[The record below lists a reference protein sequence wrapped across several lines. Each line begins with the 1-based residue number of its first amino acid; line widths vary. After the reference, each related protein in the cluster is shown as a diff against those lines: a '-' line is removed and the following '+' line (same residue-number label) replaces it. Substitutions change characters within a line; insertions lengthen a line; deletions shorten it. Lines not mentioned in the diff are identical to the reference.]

1 MFDTD
6 RLPPRRQDLD
16 SHAAPAPVAKPWWF
30 QDPRPFAFGVVGAAI
45 AIAIAIAI
53 AVVEA
58 GAAPVAPARRGHSVA
73 DSALTGIDSSAN
85 SARSA
90 LAGRPSVVR

>member
-6 RLPPRRQDLD
+6 RAPPSRQDLD
-16 SHAAPAPVAKPWWF
+16 PHAAPAPIAEPWWF
-30 QDPRPFAFGVVGAAI
+30 QDPRPLAFGVIGA
-45 AIAIAIAI
+45 AIAI

-73 DSALTGIDSSAN
+73 ESALTGIDSSAS